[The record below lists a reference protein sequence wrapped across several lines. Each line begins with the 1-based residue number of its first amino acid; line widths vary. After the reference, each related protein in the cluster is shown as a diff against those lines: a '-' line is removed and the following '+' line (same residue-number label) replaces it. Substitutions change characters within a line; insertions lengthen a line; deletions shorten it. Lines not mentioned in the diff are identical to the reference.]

1 MNSMGVQQ
9 MQELLAV
16 SQGRKEGDLLVRDV
30 QILDVFTETVFA
42 GDILIYEGRIA
53 SIQKNVLHKAKEVM
67 EGKGLI
73 AVPGFIDA
81 HFHLDFPLVTPAEL
95 AKAIVPRGT
104 TAMVCEIL
112 DFAALNGLES
122 TKILVKDAELLPYRC
137 YWAAPGKVAPKFITE
152 EILGWE
158 NTVALGEMAQGLVES
173 AKPDELDKI
182 CQARRKGKVISGHVI
197 RRSAE
202 EMETFAILGYADEH
216 NTDTFE
222 ETLDRMRYGMSK
234 IVRMN
239 GVYHAADSIITGC
252 LQNGIPTDKLMFSA
266 DDVYVHEVFRSGH
279 IDSMV
284 QRCIEL
290 GLPAAKAIKMATL
303 NAACHFGL
311 EQDVGS
317 ITPGR
322 FADVV
327 FLKSLETIR
336 VEKVIQNGRLVC
348 EDNRLTHFCPVDY
361 SALEKKAEP
370 GLINFS
376 DGEFLFKGK
385 ECVTTCYTLLDNTPV
400 QINTKILPTDGAQFP
415 FCPQE
420 DELPFYRIERY
431 PTFGKRKV
439 DKKLVKGTGIRKG
452 AVALSFE
459 QGGSAI
465 SAVGAS
471 PKDLFVAVK
480 EADKHAGALL
490 VVVDGVVEALLSLPI
505 GGCLSALDAY
515 AASAVLEN
523 LECALAKTGCTLQG
537 ALMRL
542 YFLPF
547 YFGMEHGE

>member
-1 MNSMGVQQ
+1 MNSMSVQQ

-16 SQGRKEGDLLVRDV
+16 SQGRKEGDLLVRNLR
-30 QILDVFTETVFA
+30 ILDVFTETVFE
-42 GDILIYEGRIA
+42 GDILVYKGRIA
-53 SIQKNVLHKAKEVM
+53 SIQKNACHKAKEVM
-67 EGKGLI
+67 DGKGLI
-73 AVPGFIDA
+73 AIPGFIDA

-104 TAMVCEIL
+104 TSMVCEIL

-122 TKILVKDAELLPYRC
+122 TKVLVKDAERLPYRC

-152 EILGWE
+152 EILGWD
-158 NTVALGEMAQGLVES
+158 NTVALGEMSQALVEG

-182 CQARRKGKVISGHVI
+182 YQARQKGKVISGHVI
-197 RRSAE
+197 RRNVE
-202 EMETFAILGYADEH
+202 ELDTFAILGYADEH

-252 LQNGIPTDKLMFSA
+252 LQNHIPTDKLMFSA
-266 DDVYVHEVFRSGH
+266 DDVYVHEVFQNGH

-284 QRCIEL
+284 QRSIEL
-290 GLPAAKAIKMATL
+290 GLPAAKAIKIATL

-311 EQDVGS
+311 EQEVGS

-322 FADVV
+322 FADIV
-327 FLKSLETIR
+327 FLQNLETVR
-336 VEKVIQNGRLVC
+336 VEKVMQNGRMVC
-348 EDNRLTHFCPVDY
+348 EDNRLTYAFSIDY
-361 SALEKKAEP
+361 AALEKKAVP
-370 GLINFS
+370 GLDGFS
-376 DGEFLFKGK
+376 AEEFLFQGK
-385 ECVTTCYTLLDNTPV
+385 ECKASFYTLRDHTPV
-400 QINTKILPTDGAQFP
+400 QISTKQLATEEAQFP
-415 FCPQE
+415 ACIQE
-420 DELPFYRIERY
+420 DVLPFYRIERY

-439 DKKLVKGTGIRKG
+439 DKKLVKGTGIQRG

-465 SAVGAS
+465 SVIGAS
-471 PKDLFVAVK
+471 QSDLLVAAK
-480 EADKHAGALL
+480 EADQHAGSML
-490 VVVDGVVEALLSLPI
+490 VVIEGVVEALLSLPL
-505 GGCLSALDAY
+505 GGCLSDLDAY
-515 AASAVLEN
+515 AASAELEK
-523 LECALAKTGCTLQG
+523 LESALVKTGCTLQG

-547 YFGMEHGE
+547 YFGMEH